1 MQLPITQHKYMPK
14 KDNNVQFELG
24 KFSQFKEDICK
35 QIATSEKNTGDK
47 FDLISNK
54 IGKMDGKLDDLN
66 MWRVKVISYTTGIT
80 TVAWF
85 VLTKI
90 F

>member
-1 MQLPITQHKYMPK
+1 MPK

-35 QIATSEKNTGDK
+35 QIATLERTNGEKFETIAK
-47 FDLISNK
+47 
-54 IGKMDGKLDDLN
+54 KMGSMDSKLDDLN
-66 MWRVKVISYTTGIT
+66 IWRVKVVSYTAGVT
-80 TVAWF
+80 TLAWF
-85 VLTKI
+85 ILTRI

>member
-1 MQLPITQHKYMPK
+1 MPK

-35 QIATSEKNTGDK
+35 QIAISEKNTSDK